1 MCRLLSVPRSSVLY
15 SRKPLINLDPLAR
28 MIQANLVTFPDAG
41 FRWMYMLLRRQRI
54 SCTRS
59 QVRQVYVGL
68 KMLGK
73 RAPPRVRT
81 TDSRHEHERYP
92 NLVKDLEIERPD
104 QVWVADTLEFNIGKK
119 KAFLALVEDVYT
131 RLIMGFAISF
141 SNDSLLTLSALE
153 MGLADGTPEI
163 HHSDQGKP
171 YASDLHTGRLLGL
184 GVQISMAAV
193 GCAWE
198 NGFAERLN
206 RTVKEQEIRRSEYDS
221 IKEATEAIEAYVK
234 LYNEKRMHMSLSFR
248 TPKEVKDAYSNHT
261 NTGDSTPQ

>member
-1 MCRLLSVPRSSVLY
+1 VPRSSALY
-15 SRKPLINLDPLAR
+15 KGKPLIDLKVLAR
-28 MIQANLVTFPDAG
+28 VILTNLVTFPDAG
-41 FRWMYMLLRRQRI
+41 FRWMYMLLKRQRI

-59 QVRQVYVGL
+59 QVRQVYVAR

-92 NLVKDLEIERPD
+92 NLVKDLEIVRPD
-104 QVWVADTLEFNIGKK
+104 QVWVADTLEFRIGGK
-119 KAFLALVEDVYT
+119 KAFLALIEDVYT
-131 RLIMGFAISF
+131 RLVMGFGISF

-221 IKEATEAIEAYVK
+221 IKEATEAIAAYVK
-234 LYNEKRMHMSLSFR
+234 LYNEKRMHMSLGFL
-248 TPKEVKDAYSNHT
+248 TPKEVKDAYRNDL

>member
-1 MCRLLSVPRSSVLY
+1 VPRSSALY
-15 SRKPLINLDPLAR
+15 KGKPLINLEVLAR
-28 MIQANLVTFPDAG
+28 VILANLVTFPEAG

-59 QVRQVYVGL
+59 QVRQVYIKL
-68 KMLGK
+68 NMLGK
-73 RAPPRVRT
+73 KAPLRVRT

-92 NLVKDLEIERPD
+92 NLVKDIEIVRPD
-104 QVWVADTLEFNIGKK
+104 QVWVADTMEFRIAGK

-141 SNDSLLTLSALE
+141 SNDSLLTLAALE

-171 YASDLHTGRLLGL
+171 YACELYTKRLLGL
-184 GVQISMAAV
+184 GAQISMAAV

-206 RTVKEQEIRRSEYDS
+206 RTVKENEIRRSEYGS
-221 IKEATEAIEAYVK
+221 LQEAAQAIADYVK
-234 LYNEKRMHMSLSFR
+234 LYNEKRMHMSLGFQ
-248 TPKEVKDAYSNHT
+248 TPKEVKQAYGNDP
-261 NTGDSTPQ
+261 NAGDQSPQ